1 MRKLKTKNRGSIALQ
16 HGNKLFPTD
25 RAPLSFYA
33 TTTHSNKKP
42 RLLNKLLPLL
52 LLRKTSPRSFSL
64 CLSNHSKIW
73 IFSLNVTLAVKATL
87 EGSSWLINFVYIAF
101 SSPEDADREHDTWI
115 IYSFTVISFLF
126 FTNLKRS
133 GHRIVLLS
141 NNRPKHRK
149 RRRDSLSL
157 SHSHRFRAAFDLVV
171 LSEPRKPLCPVRTN
185 SENVTQWFFPFSLSF
200 FLPFLRFLRLSF
212 LYLSN
217 VLHIYKRALDLDFY
231 TTFTDRS
238 M

>member
-1 MRKLKTKNRGSIALQ
+1 MREIKTKSTGSIALQ
-16 HGNKLFPTD
+16 QGNKLFPTD

-33 TTTHSNKKP
+33 TTTHSNKKS

-64 CLSNHSKIW
+64 YLSNHSKIW

-87 EGSSWLINFVYIAF
+87 EGSSWLINFVLHCFLESGRCRSRARF
-101 SSPEDADREHDTWI
+101 LNN
-115 IYSFTVISFLF
+115 YSFTVITFLF
-126 FTNLKRS
+126 CTNLKRS
-133 GHRIVLLS
+133 GHRIVSLS

-171 LSEPRKPLCPVRTN
+171 LSEPRKPR
-185 SENVTQWFFPFSLSF
+185 
-200 FLPFLRFLRLSF
+200 
-212 LYLSN
+212 
-217 VLHIYKRALDLDFY
+217 
-231 TTFTDRS
+231 
-238 M
+238 